1 MLKADA
7 EAASVS
13 KSAFPANMSHE
24 IRTPL
29 NAVIGMSRI
38 AQQSLVPKPD
48 LAIEKAR
55 HSIGET
61 ITSSMPLL
69 EILNDV
75 LDMSKIESG
84 KFLLADEPFPLKSAF
99 TEVRTIISQRCVE
112 KNINFT
118 TNIDELQ
125 NLTCFGRPEL

>member
-1 MLKADA
+1 
-7 EAASVS
+7 
-13 KSAFPANMSHE
+13 MSHE

-75 LDMSKIESG
+75 LDMAKIESG
-84 KFLLADEPFPLKSAF
+84 KFLLAEEPFPLKSVF